1 MMSSK
6 VITVSLALVASF
18 APGAT
23 AVGPLAQE
31 VRTETSEPRVVGT
44 AISDGHTVY
53 SVNQCTMF
61 FTTACDVSISYGPP
75 VSTEVSTV
83 SVVTSS
89 STENYPVPTSNV
101 IASSSTTGGET
112 TPLTTA
118 VSISTYPVYT
128 GTETD
133 SYLTGT
139 GTSTNTAETG
149 TPTAGGAFHGI
160 CQAAPIGAAVM
171 AAVFLA

>member
-6 VITVSLALVASF
+6 VITVILALAGS

-53 SVNQCTMF
+53 SVNQCTMY

-75 VSTEVSTV
+75 VSTETSTS
-83 SVVTSS
+83 SVVLS

-101 IASSSTTGGET
+101 QSSATTGSET
-112 TPLTTA
+112 TPQTTA
-118 VSISTYPVYT
+118 VSLSTYPVYT
-128 GTETD
+128 GTETGG
-133 SYLTGT
+133 YLTGT
-139 GTSTNTAETG
+139 GTSTTTAETG
-149 TPTAGGAFHGI
+149 TPTAGGTFHGI

-171 AAVFLA
+171 AAVFLV